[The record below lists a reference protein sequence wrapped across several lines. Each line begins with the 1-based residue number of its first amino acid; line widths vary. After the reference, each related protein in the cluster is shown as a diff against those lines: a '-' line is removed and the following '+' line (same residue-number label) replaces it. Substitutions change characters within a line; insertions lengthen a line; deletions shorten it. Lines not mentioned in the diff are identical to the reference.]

1 MLFSLFSDEMC
12 NFYLMYYVE
21 DDEPL
26 NMKFWLANSYLS

>member
-1 MLFSLFSDEMC
+1 MC

-26 NMKFWLANSYLS
+26 DMKFWWVKQVWAYNTKQLNN